1 MGKEKTY
8 IKYFI
13 LIKVSAIIIAKEI
26 LSMIKKIAVLTSG
39 GDAPGMNAAIRAV
52 IRAGLYRGIDMYV
65 VYDGLRGLVEGQIKQ
80 VNKDFTQDIINRG
93 GTIIRSAR
101 LPEFKDPKIVK
112 RAARILQDFE
122 IDALVGIGGD
132 GTFRGL
138 NDLSKYDIKVVGIP
152 GTIDNDVG
160 STEQTIGFSTALNTI
175 CDCVDKLKDTSG
187 SHQRCS
193 LIEVM
198 GRHCGDLA
206 LYAALAEGAEGVIC
220 VEHPLKEEVLFR
232 KLRKMKAQNKNHAI
246 IIVSENLLDITELAK
261 KIEEETGFDTRTEV
275 LGRLQRGG
283 SPSAEDRVLAARMGA
298 KSIELLLSKES
309 GSRIIGVRGGQ
320 IIDLPI
326 EEAVQMKHEHTH
338 GLRDLIDML
347 Q

>member
-1 MGKEKTY
+1 
-8 IKYFI
+8 
-13 LIKVSAIIIAKEI
+13 
-26 LSMIKKIAVLTSG
+26 MIKKIAVLTSG
-39 GDAPGMNAAIRAV
+39 GDAPGMNAAVRAV
-52 IRAGLYRGIDMYV
+52 IRAGLYRGADMYV
-65 VYDGLRGLVEGQIKQ
+65 VYDGLRGLVEGLIKE

-101 LPEFKDPKIVK
+101 LPEFKEPKVSK

-138 NDLSKYDIKVVGIP
+138 NDLAKHGIKVVGIP

-175 CDCVDKLKDTSG
+175 CECVDKLKDTSG

-206 LYAALAEGAEGVIC
+206 MYAALAEGAEGVIC
-220 VEHPLKEEVLFR
+220 VEHPLKEDVLFR
-232 KLRKMKAQNKNHAI
+232 KLRKMKAQNKSHAI
-246 IIVSENLLDITELAK
+246 ILVSENLLDINELAK

-298 KSIELLLSKES
+298 KSIDLLMSDDPTSKVV
-309 GSRIIGVRGGQ
+309 GVRGGQ
-320 IIDLPI
+320 IVDVPI
-326 EEAVQMKHEHTH
+326 EEAVQMEHEHTH

>member
-1 MGKEKTY
+1 
-8 IKYFI
+8 
-13 LIKVSAIIIAKEI
+13 
-26 LSMIKKIAVLTSG
+26 MIRKIAILTSG
-39 GDAPGMNAAIRAV
+39 GDAPGMNACLRAC
-52 IRAGLYRGIDMYV
+52 IRAGLYAGKEMYV
-65 VYDGLRGLVEGQIKQ
+65 VYDGLRGLVEGEIQQ

-101 LPEFKDPKIVK
+101 LPEFKQDEVVQK
-112 RAARILQDFE
+112 AAENLSDFE
-122 IDALVGIGGD
+122 IDALIGIGGD
-132 GTFRGL
+132 GTFKGL
-138 NDLSKYDIKVVGIP
+138 QALSKHGVTVVGIP

-160 STEQTIGFSTALNTI
+160 STDETIGFATALNTI

-206 LYAALAEGAEGVIC
+206 MFAALAEGAEGVIC
-220 VEHPLKEEVLFR
+220 VEHPLKEEALFK
-232 KLRKMKAQNKNHAI
+232 KLRKMKAQNKSHAI
-246 IIVSENLLDITELAK
+246 IIVSENLLDINELAS
-261 KIEEETGFDTRTEV
+261 KIAKETGFDTRTEV

-283 SPSAEDRVLAARMGA
+283 SPVAHDRILAARLGA
-298 KSIELLLSKES
+298 RAIEILVKEPA
-309 GSRIIGVRGGQ
+309 SRIVGVKNNE
-320 IIDLPI
+320 IVDYDID
-326 EEAVQMKHEHTH
+326 EAVEMKHRHTH

>member
-1 MGKEKTY
+1 
-8 IKYFI
+8 
-13 LIKVSAIIIAKEI
+13 
-26 LSMIKKIAVLTSG
+26 MIKKIAVLTSG
-39 GDAPGMNAAIRAV
+39 GDAPGMNACVRAV
-52 IRAGLYRGIDMYV
+52 IRAGLARGVDMYV
-65 VYDGLRGLVEGQIKQ
+65 VYDGLKGLVEGRIQQ
-80 VNKDFTQDIINRG
+80 VTKDFTQDIINRG

-101 LPEFKDPKIVK
+101 LPEFKDPKVSK
-112 RAARILQDFE
+112 RAASILQDFE

-138 NDLSKYDIKVVGIP
+138 NDLAKNGIKVVGIP

-160 STEQTIGFSTALNTI
+160 STELTIGFSTALNTI
-175 CDCVDKLKDTSG
+175 CECVDKLKDTSG

-206 LYAALAEGAEGVIC
+206 LYAGLAEGAEGVIC
-220 VEHPLKEEVLFR
+220 VEHPLKEDVLFR

-246 IIVSENLLDITELAK
+246 ILVSENLLDIHELAK
-261 KIEEETGFDTRTEV
+261 KVEDETGFDTRTEV

-298 KSIELLLSKES
+298 KSVDIVMSDDPTSKVV
-309 GSRIIGVRGGQ
+309 GVKGGQ

-326 EEAVQMKHEHTH
+326 AEAVEMKHEHTH
-338 GLRDLIDML
+338 GLRDLIDLL

>member
-1 MGKEKTY
+1 
-8 IKYFI
+8 
-13 LIKVSAIIIAKEI
+13 
-26 LSMIKKIAVLTSG
+26 MIKRIAVLTSG
-39 GDAPGMNAAIRAV
+39 GDAPGMNAAVRAV
-52 IRAGLYRGIDMYV
+52 IRAGLYNNVDMYV
-65 VYDGLRGLVEGQIKQ
+65 IYDGLRGLVEGQIKQ
-80 VNKDFTQDIINRG
+80 VDKDFTQDIINRG

-138 NDLSKYDIKVVGIP
+138 NDLSKYGVKVVGIP

-160 STEQTIGFSTALNTI
+160 STDTTIGFSTALNTI
-175 CDCVDKLKDTSG
+175 CECVDKLKDTSG

-206 LYAALAEGAEGVIC
+206 MYAALAEGAEGVIC
-220 VEHPLKEEVLFR
+220 VEHQLKEEVLFR
-232 KLRKMKAQNKNHAI
+232 KLRKMKAQNKSHAI
-246 IIVSENLLDITELAK
+246 IIVSENLLDINELAK

-298 KSIELLLSKES
+298 KSIDLILNEEI
-309 GSRIIGVRGGQ
+309 GSRIIGVKGGQ
-320 IIDLPI
+320 IVDFPI

>member
-1 MGKEKTY
+1 M
-8 IKYFI
+8 
-13 LIKVSAIIIAKEI
+13 V
-26 LSMIKKIAVLTSG
+26 KKIAVLTSG
-39 GDAPGMNAAIRAV
+39 GDAPGMNACLRAV
-52 IRAGLYRGIDMYV
+52 IRAGLYQGIDMYV
-65 VYDGLRGLVEGQIKQ
+65 IYDGLRGLVEGQIKQ

-101 LPEFKDPKIVK
+101 LPEFKDPVVVE
-112 RAARILQDFE
+112 RAADQLKDFE

-138 NDLSKYDIKVVGIP
+138 NDLAKHGIKVVGIP

-175 CDCVDKLKDTSG
+175 CECVDKLKDTSG

-206 LYAALAEGAEGVIC
+206 MYAALAEGAEGVIC

-232 KLRKMKAQNKNHAI
+232 KLRKMKAQNKSHAI
-246 IIVSENLLDITELAK
+246 IIVSENLLDIHDLAK
-261 KIEEETGFDTRTEV
+261 KIEEKTGFDTRTEV

-298 KSIELLLSKES
+298 KSIELLLNEECD
-309 GSRIIGVRGGQ
+309 SRIIGVKGGQ
-320 IIDLPI
+320 IVDLPI
-326 EEAVQMKHEHTH
+326 EEAVNMKHEHTH

>member
-1 MGKEKTY
+1 
-8 IKYFI
+8 
-13 LIKVSAIIIAKEI
+13 
-26 LSMIKKIAVLTSG
+26 MIRKIAILTSG
-39 GDAPGMNAAIRAV
+39 GDAPGMNACLRAC
-52 IRAGLYRGIDMYV
+52 IRAGLYAGKEMYV
-65 VYDGLRGLVEGQIKQ
+65 VYDGLRGLVEGEIQQ

-101 LPEFKDPKIVK
+101 LPEFKQDEVVAK
-112 RAARILQDFE
+112 AAENLRDFD
-122 IDALVGIGGD
+122 IDALIGIGGD
-132 GTFRGL
+132 GTFKGL
-138 NDLSKYDIKVVGIP
+138 QALSKHDVTVVGIP

-160 STEQTIGFSTALNTI
+160 STDETIGFATALNTI

-206 LYAALAEGAEGVIC
+206 MFAALAEGAEGVIC
-220 VEHPLKEEVLFR
+220 VEHPLKEDVLFR
-232 KLRKMKAQNKNHAI
+232 KLRKMKAQNKSHAI
-246 IIVSENLLDITELAK
+246 IIVSENLLDINELAG
-261 KIEEETGFDTRTEV
+261 KIAKETGFDTRTEV

-283 SPSAEDRVLAARMGA
+283 SPVAHDRILAARLGA
-298 KSIELLLSKES
+298 RAIEILVKEPA
-309 GSRIIGVRGGQ
+309 SRIVGVKNNE
-320 IIDLPI
+320 IVDYDID
-326 EEAVQMKHEHTH
+326 EAVEMKHRHTH

>member
-1 MGKEKTY
+1 M
-8 IKYFI
+8 
-13 LIKVSAIIIAKEI
+13 VR
-26 LSMIKKIAVLTSG
+26 KIAVLTSG
-39 GDAPGMNAAIRAV
+39 GDAPGMNACLRAV
-52 IRAGLYRGIDMYV
+52 IRAGLYQDKDMYV
-65 VYDGLRGLVEGQIKQ
+65 IYDGLRGLVEGQIKQ

-101 LPEFKDPKIVK
+101 LPEFKDPVVVE
-112 RAARILQDFE
+112 RAAQQLKDFE

-138 NDLSKYDIKVVGIP
+138 NDLAKHGIKVVGIP

-175 CDCVDKLKDTSG
+175 CECVDKLKDTSG

-206 LYAALAEGAEGVIC
+206 MYAALAEGAEGVIC
-220 VEHPLKEEVLFR
+220 VEHPLKEDVLFR
-232 KLRKMKAQNKNHAI
+232 KLRKMKAQNKSHAI
-246 IIVSENLLDITELAK
+246 IIVSENLLDIHELAK
-261 KIEEETGFDTRTEV
+261 KIEEKTGFDTRTEV

-298 KSIELLLSKES
+298 KSIELLLNDECD
-309 GSRIIGVRGGQ
+309 SRIIGVKGGQ
-320 IIDLPI
+320 IVDLPI
-326 EEAVQMKHEHTH
+326 EEAVNMKHEHTH

>member
-1 MGKEKTY
+1 M
-8 IKYFI
+8 
-13 LIKVSAIIIAKEI
+13 V
-26 LSMIKKIAVLTSG
+26 KKIAVLTSG
-39 GDAPGMNAAIRAV
+39 GDAPGMNACLRAV
-52 IRAGLYRGIDMYV
+52 IRAGLYQGKDMYV
-65 VYDGLRGLVEGQIKQ
+65 IYDGLRGLVEGQIKQ

-101 LPEFKDPKIVK
+101 LPEFKQPEVVE
-112 RAARILQDFE
+112 RAADQLKDFE

-138 NDLSKYDIKVVGIP
+138 NDLAKHGIKVVGIP

-175 CDCVDKLKDTSG
+175 CECVDKLKDTSG

-206 LYAALAEGAEGVIC
+206 MYAALAEGAEGVIC
-220 VEHPLKEEVLFR
+220 VEHPLKEDVLFR
-232 KLRKMKAQNKNHAI
+232 KLRKMKAQNKSHAI
-246 IIVSENLLDITELAK
+246 IIVSENLLDIHELAE
-261 KIEEETGFDTRTEV
+261 KIEEKTGLDTRTEV

-298 KSIELLLSKES
+298 KSIELLLNDECD
-309 GSRIIGVRGGQ
+309 SRIIGVKGGQ
-320 IIDLPI
+320 IVDLPI
-326 EEAVQMKHEHTH
+326 EEAVAMKHEHTH

>member
-1 MGKEKTY
+1 M
-8 IKYFI
+8 
-13 LIKVSAIIIAKEI
+13 VR
-26 LSMIKKIAVLTSG
+26 KIAVLTSG
-39 GDAPGMNAAIRAV
+39 GDAPGMNAALRAC
-52 IRAGLYRGIDMYV
+52 IRAGLYHGKEMYV
-65 VYDGLRGLVEGQIKQ
+65 VYDGLRGLVEGDIHQ
-80 VNKDFTQDIINRG
+80 VNKEFTQDIINRG

-101 LPEFKDPKIVK
+101 LPEFKEYEVNKK
-112 RAARILQDFE
+112 AADNLKDFE
-122 IDALVGIGGD
+122 IDALIGIGGD

-138 NDLSKYDIKVVGIP
+138 QALSKHGIICVGIP

-160 STEQTIGFSTALNTI
+160 STDETIGFSTALNTI
-175 CDCVDKLKDTSG
+175 CECVDKLKDTSG

-206 LYAALAEGAEGVIC
+206 MFAALAEGAEGVIC

-232 KLRKMKAQNKNHAI
+232 KLRKMKAQNKSHAI
-246 IIVSENLLDITELAK
+246 IIVSENLLDINELAK
-261 KIEEETGFDTRTEV
+261 KIAKETGFEARTEV

-283 SPSAEDRVLAARMGA
+283 SPTAHDRILAAR
-298 KSIELLLSKES
+298 LSARAVDLVVAPNAE
-309 GSRIIGVRGGQ
+309 SRIVGIHNGEIVDYP
-320 IIDLPI
+320 ID
-326 EEAVQMKHEHTH
+326 EAVEMKHRHTH

>member
-1 MGKEKTY
+1 M
-8 IKYFI
+8 
-13 LIKVSAIIIAKEI
+13 VR
-26 LSMIKKIAVLTSG
+26 KIAVLTSG
-39 GDAPGMNAAIRAV
+39 GDAPGMNACLRAC
-52 IRAGLYRGIDMYV
+52 IRAGLYNGIDMYV
-65 VYDGLRGLVEGQIKQ
+65 VYDGLRGLVEGDIHQ

-101 LPEFKDPKIVK
+101 LPEFKDVAVNKK
-112 RAARILQDFE
+112 AADNLSDFD
-122 IDALVGIGGD
+122 IDALIGIGGD

-138 NDLSKYDIKVVGIP
+138 QALSKHGIVTIGIP

-160 STEQTIGFSTALNTI
+160 SADETIGFATALNTI

-206 LYAALAEGAEGVIC
+206 MYAALAEGAEGVIC
-220 VEHPLKEEVLFR
+220 VEHPLKEEKLFK
-232 KLRKMKAQNKNHAI
+232 KLRKMKAQNKSHAI
-246 IIVSENLLDITELAK
+246 IIVSENLLDINELAK
-261 KIEEETGFDTRTEV
+261 KIAAETGFDTRTEV

-283 SPSAEDRVLAARMGA
+283 SPVAHDRILAARLGA
-298 KSIELLLSKES
+298 KAVDLLLAKDPE
-309 GSRIIGVRGGQ
+309 SRIVGIRNGEIVDYP
-320 IIDLPI
+320 ID
-326 EEAVQMKHEHTH
+326 EAVEMKHRPTH

>member
-1 MGKEKTY
+1 
-8 IKYFI
+8 
-13 LIKVSAIIIAKEI
+13 
-26 LSMIKKIAVLTSG
+26 MIKKIAVLTSG
-39 GDAPGMNAAIRAV
+39 GDAPGMNACVRAV
-52 IRAGLYRGIDMYV
+52 IRAGLARGIDMYV
-65 VYDGLRGLVEGQIKQ
+65 VYDGFKGLVEGKIQQ

-101 LPEFKDPKIVK
+101 LPEFKDPKVSK
-112 RAARILQDFE
+112 RAANILQDFE

-138 NDLSKYDIKVVGIP
+138 NDLAKNGIKVVGIP

-160 STEQTIGFSTALNTI
+160 STELTIGFSTALNTI
-175 CDCVDKLKDTSG
+175 CECVDKLKDTSG

-206 LYAALAEGAEGVIC
+206 LYAGLAEGAEGVIC
-220 VEHPLKEEVLFR
+220 VEHPLKEDVLFR

-246 IIVSENLLDITELAK
+246 ILVSENLLDIHELAK
-261 KIEEETGFDTRTEV
+261 KVEDETGFDTRTEV

-298 KSIELLLSKES
+298 KSVDIVMSNDPTSKVV
-309 GSRIIGVRGGQ
+309 GVKGGQ

-326 EEAVQMKHEHTH
+326 AEAVEMKHEHTH
-338 GLRDLIDML
+338 GLRDLIDLL

>member
-1 MGKEKTY
+1 M
-8 IKYFI
+8 
-13 LIKVSAIIIAKEI
+13 V
-26 LSMIKKIAVLTSG
+26 KKIAVVTSG
-39 GDAPGMNAAIRAV
+39 GDAPGMNACLRAV
-52 IRAGLYRGIDMYV
+52 VRAGLYYGKDMYV

-93 GTIIRSAR
+93 GTVIRSAR
-101 LPEFKDPKIVK
+101 LPEFKQPEVAEK
-112 RAARILQDFE
+112 AANNLKDFE
-122 IDALVGIGGD
+122 IDVLIGIGGD

-138 NDLSKYDIKVVGIP
+138 NLLSTFGVKVVGIP

-175 CDCVDKLKDTSG
+175 CECIDKLKDTSG

-198 GRHCGDLA
+198 GRDCGDLA
-206 LYAALAEGAEGVIC
+206 MYAALAEGAEGVIC

-232 KLRKMKAQNKNHAI
+232 KLRKMKAQNKSHAI
-246 IIVSENLLDITELAK
+246 IIVSENLYDIRELAK
-261 KIEEETGFDTRTEV
+261 KIEAETNFDTRTEV

-283 SPSAEDRVLAARMGA
+283 SPSAEDRVLAAKMGA
-298 KSIELLLSKES
+298 RSIDIAINENI
-309 GSRIIGVRGGQ
+309 GSRIVGIRSGQ

-326 EEAVQMKHEHTH
+326 EDAVAMKHEPTH

>member
-1 MGKEKTY
+1 
-8 IKYFI
+8 
-13 LIKVSAIIIAKEI
+13 
-26 LSMIKKIAVLTSG
+26 MIRKIAVLTSG
-39 GDAPGMNAAIRAV
+39 GDAPGMNAALRAC
-52 IRAGLYRGIDMYV
+52 IRAGLYHGKEMYV
-65 VYDGLRGLVEGQIKQ
+65 VYDGLRGLVEGDIHQ
-80 VNKDFTQDIINRG
+80 VNKEFTQDIINRG

-101 LPEFKDPKIVK
+101 LPEFKEYEVNKK
-112 RAARILQDFE
+112 AADNLKDFE
-122 IDALVGIGGD
+122 IDALIGIGGD
-132 GTFRGL
+132 GTFKGL
-138 NDLSKYDIKVVGIP
+138 QALSKHGIVCVGIP

-160 STEQTIGFSTALNTI
+160 STDETIGFSTALNTI

-206 LYAALAEGAEGVIC
+206 MFAALAEGAEGVIC

-232 KLRKMKAQNKNHAI
+232 KLRKMKAQNKSHAI
-246 IIVSENLLDITELAK
+246 IIVSENLLDINELAK
-261 KIEEETGFDTRTEV
+261 KIAAETGFEARTEV

-283 SPSAEDRVLAARMGA
+283 SPTAHDRILAAR
-298 KSIELLLSKES
+298 LSA
-309 GSRIIGVRGGQ
+309 RAVDIIIGSNPESKIVGVKNNE
-320 IIDLPI
+320 IVDFTID
-326 EEAVQMKHEHTH
+326 EAVEMKHRHTH

>member
-1 MGKEKTY
+1 M
-8 IKYFI
+8 
-13 LIKVSAIIIAKEI
+13 V
-26 LSMIKKIAVLTSG
+26 KKIAVLTSG
-39 GDAPGMNAAIRAV
+39 GDAPGMNACLRAV
-52 IRAGLYRGIDMYV
+52 IRAGLYAGKDMYV
-65 VYDGLRGLVEGQIKQ
+65 IYDGLRGLVEGQIKQ

-101 LPEFKDPKIVK
+101 LPEFKQPEVVE
-112 RAARILQDFE
+112 RAADQLKDFE

-138 NDLSKYDIKVVGIP
+138 NDLAKHGIKVVGIP

-175 CDCVDKLKDTSG
+175 CECVDKLKDTSG

-206 LYAALAEGAEGVIC
+206 MYAALAEGAEGVIC
-220 VEHPLKEEVLFR
+220 VEHPLKEDVLFR
-232 KLRKMKAQNKNHAI
+232 KLRKMKAQNKSHAI
-246 IIVSENLLDITELAK
+246 IIVSENLLDIKELAQ
-261 KIEEETGFDTRTEV
+261 KIEEKTGFDTRTEV

-298 KSIELLLSKES
+298 KSIELLLNEECD
-309 GSRIIGVRGGQ
+309 SRIIGVKGGQ
-320 IIDLPI
+320 IVDLPI
-326 EEAVQMKHEHTH
+326 EEAVNMKHEHTH

>member
-1 MGKEKTY
+1 
-8 IKYFI
+8 
-13 LIKVSAIIIAKEI
+13 
-26 LSMIKKIAVLTSG
+26 MIKKIAVLTSG
-39 GDAPGMNAAIRAV
+39 GDAPGMNACVRAV
-52 IRAGLYRGIDMYV
+52 IRAGLSKGIDMYV

-101 LPEFKDPKIVK
+101 LPEFKKPEVAEK
-112 RAARILQDFE
+112 AARNLQDFE

-132 GTFRGL
+132 GTYRGL
-138 NDLSKYDIKVVGIP
+138 NLLSQFGIKVVGIP

-175 CDCVDKLKDTSG
+175 CECVDKLKDTSG

-220 VEHPLKEEVLFR
+220 VEHPLKEDVLFR

-246 IIVSENLLDITELAK
+246 IIVSENLLDINELAK
-261 KIEEETGFDTRTEV
+261 RIAAETGFDTRTEV

-298 KSIELLLSKES
+298 KSIDLLLTEKQ
-309 GSRIIGVRGGQ
+309 GSRIIGVKGGQ

-326 EEAVQMKHEHTH
+326 EEAVQMKHEHAH

>member
-1 MGKEKTY
+1 M
-8 IKYFI
+8 
-13 LIKVSAIIIAKEI
+13 V
-26 LSMIKKIAVLTSG
+26 KKIAVLTSG
-39 GDAPGMNAAIRAV
+39 GDAPGMNACLRAV
-52 IRAGLYRGIDMYV
+52 IRAGLYQGKDMYV

-101 LPEFKDPKIVK
+101 LPEFKQPEVVE
-112 RAARILQDFE
+112 RAADQLKDFE

-138 NDLSKYDIKVVGIP
+138 NDLAKHGIKVVGIP

-175 CDCVDKLKDTSG
+175 CECVDKLKDTSG

-206 LYAALAEGAEGVIC
+206 MYAALAEGAEGVIC

-232 KLRKMKAQNKNHAI
+232 KLRKMKAQNKSHAI
-246 IIVSENLLDITELAK
+246 IIVSENLLDINELAK
-261 KIEEETGFDTRTEV
+261 KIAKETGFEARTEV

-283 SPSAEDRVLAARMGA
+283 SPTAHDRILAARLSA
-298 KSIELLLSKES
+298 RAVSIIVGEKPE
-309 GSRIIGVRGGQ
+309 SRIVGMKNNEIVDYP
-320 IIDLPI
+320 ID
-326 EEAVQMKHEHTH
+326 EAVEMKHRHTH

>member
-1 MGKEKTY
+1 M
-8 IKYFI
+8 
-13 LIKVSAIIIAKEI
+13 V
-26 LSMIKKIAVLTSG
+26 KKIAVVTSG
-39 GDAPGMNAAIRAV
+39 GDAPGMNACLRAV
-52 IRAGLYRGIDMYV
+52 VRAGLYYGKDMYV

-93 GTIIRSAR
+93 GTVIRSAR
-101 LPEFKDPKIVK
+101 LPEFKQPEVAEK
-112 RAARILQDFE
+112 AANNLKDFE
-122 IDALVGIGGD
+122 IDVLIGIGGD

-138 NDLSKYDIKVVGIP
+138 NLLSQFGVKVVGIP

-175 CDCVDKLKDTSG
+175 CECIDKLKDTSG

-198 GRHCGDLA
+198 GRDCGDLA
-206 LYAALAEGAEGVIC
+206 MYAALAEGAEGVIC
-220 VEHPLKEEVLFR
+220 VEHPLKEDVLFR
-232 KLRKMKAQNKNHAI
+232 KLRKMKAQNKSHAI
-246 IIVSENLLDITELAK
+246 IIVSENLYDIRELAK
-261 KIEEETGFDTRTEV
+261 KIEAETNFDTRTEV

-283 SPSAEDRVLAARMGA
+283 SPSAEDRVLAAKMGA
-298 KSIELLLSKES
+298 RSVDIAIDENI
-309 GSRIIGVRGGQ
+309 GSRIVGIKSGQ

-326 EEAVQMKHEHTH
+326 ADAVEMKHEPTH
-338 GLRDLIDML
+338 GLRNLIDML

>member
-1 MGKEKTY
+1 
-8 IKYFI
+8 
-13 LIKVSAIIIAKEI
+13 
-26 LSMIKKIAVLTSG
+26 MIRKIAVVTSG
-39 GDAPGMNAAIRAV
+39 GDAPGMNAAVRAV
-52 IRAGLYRGIDMYV
+52 IRAGIYHGKDMYV
-65 VYDGLRGLVEGQIKQ
+65 VYDGLKGLVKGQIKQ
-80 VNKDFTQDIINRG
+80 VDKDFTQDIINRG

-101 LPEFKDPKIVK
+101 LPEFKEMPTVQK
-112 RAARILQDFE
+112 AANILRDFD
-122 IDALVGIGGD
+122 IDCLIGIGGD

-138 NDLSKYDIKVVGIP
+138 ADLDKCGIKVVGIP

-175 CDCVDKLKDTSG
+175 CGCVDKLKDTSG

-206 LYAALAEGAEGVIC
+206 MYAALAEGAEGVIC
-220 VEHPLKEEVLFR
+220 VEHPLKEDQLFR

-246 IIVSENLLDITELAK
+246 ILVSENLLDITELAK
-261 KIEEETGFDTRTEV
+261 KIEKETEFDTRTEV

-298 KSIELLLSKES
+298 RSIEIAIDEQKD
-309 GSRIIGVRGGQ
+309 SRIIGIKSGV
-320 IIDLPI
+320 IVDMPI
-326 EEAVQMKHEHTH
+326 QEAVNMKHEPTH
-338 GLRDLIDML
+338 GLRDIIDML

>member
-1 MGKEKTY
+1 M
-8 IKYFI
+8 
-13 LIKVSAIIIAKEI
+13 V
-26 LSMIKKIAVLTSG
+26 KKIAVLTSG
-39 GDAPGMNAAIRAV
+39 GDAPGMNACLRAV
-52 IRAGLYRGIDMYV
+52 IRAGLYQGKDMYV
-65 VYDGLRGLVEGQIKQ
+65 IYDGLRGLVEGQIKQ

-101 LPEFKDPKIVK
+101 LPEFKDPIVVE
-112 RAARILQDFE
+112 RAADQLKDFE

-138 NDLSKYDIKVVGIP
+138 NDLAKHGIKVVGIP

-175 CDCVDKLKDTSG
+175 CECVDKLKDTSG

-206 LYAALAEGAEGVIC
+206 MYAALAEGAEGVIC
-220 VEHPLKEEVLFR
+220 VEHPLKEDVLFR
-232 KLRKMKAQNKNHAI
+232 KLRKMKAQNKSHAI
-246 IIVSENLLDITELAK
+246 IIVSENLLDIKELAK
-261 KIEEETGFDTRTEV
+261 KIEEKTGFDTRTEV

-298 KSIELLLSKES
+298 KSIELLLNEECD
-309 GSRIIGVRGGQ
+309 SRIIGVKGGQ
-320 IIDLPI
+320 IVDLPI
-326 EEAVQMKHEHTH
+326 EEAVNMKHEHTH